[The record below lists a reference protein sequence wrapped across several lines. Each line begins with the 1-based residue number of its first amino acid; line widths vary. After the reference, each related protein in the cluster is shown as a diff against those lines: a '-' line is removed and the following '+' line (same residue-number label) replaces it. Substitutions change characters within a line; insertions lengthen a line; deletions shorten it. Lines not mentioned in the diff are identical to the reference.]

1 MSADSAGTSDTLS
14 GVLAE
19 VDEWPVGT
27 AGAAVVTAGAEPVL
41 HGDTGRLF
49 ALTSVSKL
57 ITCYSVL
64 IAVEEGAFE
73 LDDTVADIVAEYGT
87 AVEAPQDVT
96 VRELLSHASGVGM
109 NSREQE
115 KPARSRRI
123 YSSAGFDI
131 LADLVS
137 STGIPFFTYV
147 REGLCEP
154 LGIDLHLSGSAGHG
168 FGARLGDLAVLAGE
182 FLSPTLIS
190 EKLWDEALTP
200 QFPDLNGV
208 VPGYGPQR
216 PCPWGLGMELHG
228 EKSPHWLSE
237 DMPADVAGH
246 FGQAGTF
253 LWFHRTTGSAAVALT
268 DRPFGDWAKERWDGF
283 NDRLWAVL

>member
-1 MSADSAGTSDTLS
+1 MSADGIT

-27 AGAAVVTAGAEPVL
+27 VGAAVVTTDVDGPVL
-41 HGDTGRLF
+41 HGDADRLF
-49 ALTSVSKL
+49 ALASVSKL

-64 IAVEEGAFE
+64 IAVEEGAFD
-73 LDDTVADIVAEYGT
+73 LDDTVDDIAAEYGT
-87 AVEAPQDVT
+87 TVDAPQDVT

-109 NSREQE
+109 HSRAQE

-154 LGIDLHLSGSAGHG
+154 LGIDVHLSGSAGHG
-168 FGARLGDLAVLAGE
+168 FGARLGDLAVLAAE

-190 EKLWDEALTP
+190 EELWDEALTP
-200 QFPDLNGV
+200 QFPELDGV
-208 VPGYGPQR
+208 VPGYGSQR
-216 PCPWGLGMELHG
+216 PCPWGLGMVLHG
-228 EKSPHWLSE
+228 EKSPHWLPDS
-237 DMPADVAGH
+237 MPAEVAGH

-253 LWFHRTTGSAAVALT
+253 LWFHRPTGRAAVVLAN
-268 DRPFGDWAKERWDGF
+268 RPFGDWAKQRWDGF
-283 NDRLWAVL
+283 NGRLWSAF